1 MRNCAS
7 SQPKTPA
14 GSWSDGKTVGG
25 ESGHLEALLLGQ
37 LYRWNGEMDLG
48 YIFSSGTGFRFPR
61 GAVLSPDTAFVLRHL
76 WLALFP
82 EEREGFPPLVP
93 DAVFEIRSRSQSLEE
108 LQQKAQAYLAQGVR
122 LVVLLDPYAHQVEV
136 LRPYRAERYQD
147 PESVPLDPKLPG
159 FALKAQELFL

>member
-61 GAVLSPDTAFVLRHL
+61 GAVLSPDAAFVLRHL
-76 WLALFP
+76 WLALSP

-136 LRPYRAERYQD
+136 LRPDRAERYQD